1 MAFCLYQIK
10 GHMDYCKKLDDVLEK
25 IGIRTEKN
33 NEEKN
38 EGENEVEIRDNING
52 RDTIKEE
59 LMTEL

>member
-1 MAFCLYQIK
+1 
-10 GHMDYCKKLDDVLEK
+10 MDYCKKLDDVLEK